1 MSEKTLSKY
10 AEVFDDRCSNWT
22 KDRDTDLM
30 FVKYQECYCNDLLK
44 SRGWLFLRDVYETL
58 GIRVTKE
65 SCLVGWIFEE
75 NNQHGD
81 NFVKFTIID
90 TDRPNIIL
98 DFNVDGYIIN
108 RL

>member
-10 AEVFDDRCSNWT
+10 AVVFDDRSFGWT
-22 KDRDTDLM
+22 KDKETNLM
-30 FVKYQECYCNDLLK
+30 FIRCQENYCNDCLK
-44 SRGWLFLRDVYETL
+44 TRGWLFLRDIYEML
-58 GIRVTKE
+58 GIQVTKE

-75 NNQHGD
+75 NNQRGD
-81 NFVKFTIID
+81 NFVKFTIIESD
-90 TDRPNIIL
+90 GPNITL